1 MPDKNKQNKQD
12 SPSISQGLKWTAE
25 RAKKETEQTVF
36 KELAKKSPQRW
47 GELLRNTKLSSR
59 TLKNALERMQKN
71 NLITR
76 EIDQGK
82 EYPPPVLYGLTPEA
96 KLSFGPLLLE
106 SYIKQIIFGT
116 EKDEIT
122 LKTLKNPPKLE
133 GISYEESPQLM
144 RLLKPEIADPKERLA
159 TIARRIG
166 AFYLLTL
173 LKAVEEGNYDWMP
186 EARSLL
192 DYDQTVEAAL
202 GFGIP
207 EQKHKRVRVQA
218 KKKIIADLVINTSPL
233 VIPSKEEIRK
243 TIELLKEA
251 LPQESNFLSSTESFI
266 EYTKGSQRQRAQ
278 A

>member
-1 MPDKNKQNKQD
+1 MADKNKQNKQNL
-12 SPSISQGLKWTAE
+12 PSQELKWTPE
-25 RAKKETEQTVF
+25 RAKKETERTIF

-76 EIDQGK
+76 EIEQGK
-82 EYPPPVLYGLTPEA
+82 EYPPPVLYNLTA
-96 KLSFGPLLLE
+96 TARLSFAPLLFE
-106 SYIKQIIFGT
+106 RFIKPSIFGT

-122 LKTLKNPPKLE
+122 LKTMKNPKLHVTAD
-133 GISYEESPQLM
+133 EESPLLV

-166 AFYLLTL
+166 SFYLLTL
-173 LKAVEEGNYDWMP
+173 LRAANEGNYDWMP

-192 DYDQTVEAAL
+192 EYDHIVEASL

-207 EQKHKRVRVQA
+207 EQKHKNVQLPA
-218 KKKIIADLVINTSPL
+218 KKRIFADLVVNTSPL

-251 LPQESNFLSSTESFI
+251 LPKESNFLSLTEGFI
-266 EYTKGSQRQRAQ
+266 DYIKSSQR
-278 A
+278 